1 MGGNGGSEGAA
12 MTGSAAKDAVFGLS
26 RKAAD
31 QAAGPQ
37 EPDRL
42 LQLSVFPAL
51 SDSYARASAVS
62 TDLH

>member
-12 MTGSAAKDAVFGLS
+12 MTGSAAKDAFGLS